1 VNILF
6 VTPVPPLLMRPRPH
20 HFLRGLAARGHSVHL
35 LTQVSSPKMAA
46 DLQRAPG
53 WKEVAES
60 CSTTTC
66 VAVPKLRSYI
76 QCAASI
82 PSRTPLRVA
91 YCRSTQFVETAW
103 ELIQQH
109 DCDILHVDRER
120 LAPYFNALPSVT
132 KILDPTDSITLYLK
146 RALKYGPP
154 FERLISAFEL
164 LKVPAF
170 ESTMADGYA
179 ACLATSE
186 EDASAIRCV
195 AGGPV
200 NLQVLPN
207 GIKPQTFERHPS
219 TLTENLLFVGQMYY
233 APNVDAVVWFTKHV
247 FGRIRA
253 VKPRVRLYLV
263 GYRPKRSV
271 RRLGRIPG
279 VEVTGTVKDI
289 KPYLERATAFVAP
302 MRIGGGF
309 PNKVAEALAAGIPT
323 VATPTAHRGIP
334 GLVPGEH
341 LIEANNAE
349 DFASKTIQ
357 LLEDPDLRGR
367 LGRSGQDF
375 IQANYGWDRII
386 DHLENIYINC
396 LQGENLPGGGPRP

>member
-1 VNILF
+1 
-6 VTPVPPLLMRPRPH
+6 
-20 HFLRGLAARGHSVHL
+20 
-35 LTQVSSPKMAA
+35 MAA
-46 DLQRAPG
+46 GLEQAPG
-53 WKEVAES
+53 WQEVVES
-60 CSTTTC
+60 CSSTTC
-66 VAVPKLRSYI
+66 VVVPKLRSYI

-82 PSRTPLRVA
+82 PTRTPLRVA
-91 YCRSTQFVETAW
+91 YCKSTQFVETARA
-103 ELIQQH
+103 LIQQH

-132 KILDPTDSITLYLK
+132 KILDATDSITLYLK
-146 RALKYGPP
+146 SALKYGPP

-164 LKVPAF
+164 LKVPVF
-170 ESTMADGYA
+170 ESRMANGYA

-186 EDASAIRCV
+186 EDASAIHSV
-195 AGGPV
+195 GGPM

-207 GIKPQTFERHPS
+207 GIEPQTFERRPS
-219 TLTENLLFVGQMYY
+219 IPAENLLFVGQMYY
-233 APNVDAVVWFTKHV
+233 APNVDAAVWFTKHV

-263 GYRPKRSV
+263 GHRPKSIV
-271 RRLGRIPG
+271 RRLGRTPG

-289 KPYLERATAFVAP
+289 KPYLERATVFVAP

-323 VATPTAHRGIP
+323 LATPTAHRGIP

-341 LIEANNAE
+341 LLEAKNAE
-349 DFASKTIQ
+349 DFASTTIQ

-367 LGRSGQDF
+367 LSRSGRNF
-375 IQANYGWDRII
+375 IQANYGWDRIV
-386 DHLENIYINC
+386 DQLENIYINSS
-396 LQGENLPGGGPRP
+396 QGENLPGGGPEP